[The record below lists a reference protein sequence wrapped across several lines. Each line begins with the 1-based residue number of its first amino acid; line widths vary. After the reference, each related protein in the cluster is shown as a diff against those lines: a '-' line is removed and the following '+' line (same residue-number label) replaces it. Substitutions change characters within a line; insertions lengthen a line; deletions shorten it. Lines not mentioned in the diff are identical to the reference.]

1 MDSNRKEEKAP
12 VIQQASGKA
21 EVRQARLV
29 EEDDNN
35 NSNMREM
42 LTGQG
47 CCFQAV
53 HQTLLLL
60 LLLLLLLVLLRNQI
74 PLPTPSPAPAFGTV
88 SADSQMHSAAAAAS
102 SSSPASIT
110 VKRRKPQ
117 EKGETGENYRGLY
130 TVRTGPLL
138 SSVHAARTP

>member
-35 NSNMREM
+35 NSGIREM

-60 LLLLLLLVLLRNQI
+60 LLLRNQI

-88 SADSQMHSAAAAAS
+88 SADSQMHTAAAAS

-110 VKRRKPQ
+110 VKRRREQ

>member
-21 EVRQARLV
+21 EVRRARLV

-35 NSNMREM
+35 NSGMREM

-60 LLLLLLLVLLRNQI
+60 LLLRNQI

-88 SADSQMHSAAAAAS
+88 SADSQMHSAAAAS

-110 VKRRKPQ
+110 VKRRKEQ

>member
-35 NSNMREM
+35 NSGIREM

-53 HQTLLLL
+53 HQT

-88 SADSQMHSAAAAAS
+88 SADSQMHSAAAAS

-110 VKRRKPQ
+110 VKRRREQ

>member
-35 NSNMREM
+35 NSGIREM

-47 CCFQAV
+47 CCFQVV
-53 HQTLLLL
+53 HQT

-110 VKRRKPQ
+110 VKRRREQ

>member
-35 NSNMREM
+35 NSGIREM

-60 LLLLLLLVLLRNQI
+60 LLLRNQI

-110 VKRRKPQ
+110 VKRRRQQ

>member
-21 EVRQARLV
+21 EVRQSRLV

-35 NSNMREM
+35 NSGMREM

-60 LLLLLLLVLLRNQI
+60 LLLRNQI

-88 SADSQMHSAAAAAS
+88 SADSQMHSAAAAS

-110 VKRRKPQ
+110 VKRRREQ

>member
-29 EEDDNN
+29 GEDDNN
-35 NSNMREM
+35 NSGMREM

-60 LLLLLLLVLLRNQI
+60 VLLLVLLRNQI

>member
-35 NSNMREM
+35 NSGIREM

-53 HQTLLLL
+53 HQTL

-110 VKRRKPQ
+110 VKRRRQQ

>member
-35 NSNMREM
+35 NSGMREM

-47 CCFQAV
+47 CCFQVV

-60 LLLLLLLVLLRNQI
+60 LLVLVLLRNQI

-102 SSSPASIT
+102 SSPASIT
-110 VKRRKPQ
+110 VKRRRQQ

>member
-35 NSNMREM
+35 NSGIREM

-60 LLLLLLLVLLRNQI
+60 LLLLLLRNQI

-102 SSSPASIT
+102 SSPASIT
-110 VKRRKPQ
+110 VKRRRQQ

>member
-21 EVRQARLV
+21 ELRQSRLV

-35 NSNMREM
+35 NSGMREM

-60 LLLLLLLVLLRNQI
+60 LLLRNQI

-110 VKRRKPQ
+110 VKRRREQ
-117 EKGETGENYRGLY
+117 EKGEPGENYRGLY